1 MTVCTAE
8 RNKAGEV
15 SHRARWKIDNEKQMP
30 IESRRAVERGR
41 RDRSKKRQKERKG
54 GGGGGRGGNAYLYTD
69 TPGLE
74 TFSTKFSRKTPNILN
89 KTLLIVTRKGGR
101 KHTARLARHS
111 HSQPHIDDENAKC
124 PCPLVRRFRG
134 AG

>member
-1 MTVCTAE
+1 MAVCTAE

-54 GGGGGRGGNAYLYTD
+54 GGGGGGRGGNAYLYTD

-74 TFSTKFSRKTPNILN
+74 TFSTKIFK
-89 KTLLIVTRKGGR
+89 K
-101 KHTARLARHS
+101 
-111 HSQPHIDDENAKC
+111 DAKYTK
-124 PCPLVRRFRG
+124 
-134 AG
+134 